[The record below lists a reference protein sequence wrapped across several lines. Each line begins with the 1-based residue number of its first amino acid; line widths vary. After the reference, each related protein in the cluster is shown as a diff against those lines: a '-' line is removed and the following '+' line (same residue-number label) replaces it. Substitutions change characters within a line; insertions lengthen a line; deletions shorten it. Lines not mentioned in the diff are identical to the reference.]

1 MASYINALLR
11 SREDKEVI
19 SDAVYGERD
28 RIISIIKKEMHQM
41 RTPGI
46 TCYCDRCQDFT
57 NLIIAIL
64 KEKR

>member
-1 MASYINALLR
+1 MTSILFQT
-11 SREDKEVI
+11 REQKQMTTEAI
-19 SDAVYGERD
+19 YQERD
-28 RIISIIKKEMHQM
+28 RIISIIKKEMHQLQ
-41 RTPGI
+41 TSGI